1 MKVDCGDRLPGQKGG
16 HQPMGGGPEQTGI
29 ELWRSELNT
38 SRLEI
43 RTQPPKIKRPE
54 RPQAWPTITQASGSQ
69 PARGRVLGATMM
81 SKNVVGR
88 WAREKT
94 SGSGAVERDGS
105 GDATVLV
112 RVWSQWCSRSQRP
125 RTRPMTHRNKHL
137 RVKLF
142 GQKGMLCDTSRF
154 PRPLQQASK
163 W

>member
-16 HQPMGGGPEQTGI
+16 HQPMGDGPEQAGT

-54 RPQAWPTITQASGSQ
+54 RPQAWPTTTQASGSQ

-88 WAREKT
+88 WAREKR
-94 SGSGAVERDGS
+94 SGSGAVGERWDWRCHSLSEG
-105 GDATVLV
+105 LV
-112 RVWSQWCSRSQRP
+112 SV
-125 RTRPMTHRNKHL
+125 
-137 RVKLF
+137 V
-142 GQKGMLCDTSRF
+142 
-154 PRPLQQASK
+154 
-163 W
+163 